1 MKFTIPLIPRTKKN
15 SMQVSFRGG
24 KPNVRQSK
32 SYLQYEQDCLKLIT
46 GQHKLNIDYPVN
58 VKSTYYMPT
67 RRRVDLNNLHS
78 ALHDVLVKAGV
89 LADDNCK
96 IVASTDGSRVKY
108 DKIHPRTEIEITAAG
123 DESNDSR

>member
-46 GQHKLNIDYPVN
+46 GQYRLHIDKPVN
-58 VKSTYYMPT
+58 VKAIYYMPT
-67 RRRVDLNNLHS
+67 RRRVDLINLHG

-96 IVASTDGSRVKY
+96 IIVSTDGSRVKY
-108 DKIHPRTEIEITAAG
+108 DKESPRTVVEITKI
-123 DESNDSR
+123 N

>member
-1 MKFTIPLIPRTKKN
+1 MKFTIPIAPVTKKN

-32 SYLQYEQDCLKLIT
+32 SYLQYESDCLKLIT
-46 GQHKLNIDYPVN
+46 GQYRLHIEKPVN
-58 VKSTYYMPT
+58 VKATYFMPT
-67 RRRVDLNNLHS
+67 RRRVDLVNLHS

-96 IVASTDGSRVKY
+96 IIVSTDGSRVGY
-108 DKIHPRTEIEITAAG
+108 DKMHPRTEVEITPIKG
-123 DESNDSR
+123 DV